1 MFADLRG
8 RYTADISDS
17 PACSLKSD
25 CIVAWAAVF
34 IVSEV
39 KGDIAERA
47 EENSWWSASR
57 ANLAGAGNA
66 ELPGTK
72 FPSLTGF

>member
-8 RYTADISDS
+8 QYTANISDS
-17 PACSLKSD
+17 PASLLKSG
-25 CIVAWAAVF
+25 CIEDWAAVF

-39 KGDIAERA
+39 RGDIAERA
-47 EENSWWSASR
+47 EENLWWS
-57 ANLAGAGNA
+57 ANLAGAGSV

>member
-1 MFADLRG
+1 MFADQRG

-17 PACSLKSD
+17 PASSIKLG
-25 CIVAWAAVF
+25 CIEDWAAVL
-34 IVSEV
+34 IVPEV

-47 EENSWWSASR
+47 EENSWSSASR
-57 ANLAGAGNA
+57 ANLAGAGSM